1 MGGNPVLSV
10 GLSVTAVAAVLI
22 VASVAARAMIARRG
36 YLTYDDFPLVS
47 MAEKNG
53 LTPDY
58 LFTLFN
64 NHLMPAGQLV
74 TWLTNHLGGFGYG
87 PYLTLLVVAQ
97 AAVSIAFYRLLRLML
112 LPGWA
117 ILVPLS
123 IFLFS
128 PLTLEATSWWA
139 VGVNMLPMQLAMV
152 LAVGAQVRYMR
163 TRRRKHLLTLGL
175 SIGLGLIFFE
185 KALLAVALVFL
196 LTLCLYTR
204 GGPFRS
210 VFRTVRDWWQS
221 WTVLTAISV
230 GFLTFYLL
238 RSTSSLRR
246 PASVDEV
253 ITFVAQMF
261 GNTLFPGLVGGPWTW
276 MPAGD
281 GAPITA
287 PAIVARWG
295 ALAVVAAFMAF
306 TVWLRGSEA
315 FRAWLLVL
323 LYITLVAG
331 LLGATRL
338 GSVYSGVAGAVPR
351 YISDVVVVAAIA
363 AGAALCGLRRDGLT
377 TAAEAAPERPRAAL
391 IHHRKALPA
400 LAGAIVVLI
409 VSATFTGIRFGDE
422 WAVKRGR
429 DYLATARA
437 DLAAAPAGTVFMD
450 QPVPEDVVGRLSAP
464 YNLQSEFFAP
474 LDDGPV
480 FVTQARHL
488 SVFDKTGHVRQAW
501 VNGVVA
507 RPGPVQG
514 CGYRLTG
521 PPVRIPLE
529 SSLIDYWHVVRIA
542 YLSDRDTAATMRL
555 GAGEIIPFDVHRGLN
570 EVFLLAQ
577 GGGATLEVDLLA
589 EGAGIC
595 TDEIM
600 VGSVVPAPKG

>member
-1 MGGNPVLSV
+1 MLIVVSV
-10 GLSVTAVAAVLI
+10 G
-22 VASVAARAMIARRG
+22 ARAVIARRG
-36 YLTYDDFPLVS
+36 YLTYDDFPLIS

-58 LFTLFN
+58 LFSLFN

-87 PYLTLLVVAQ
+87 PYLTLLMAGQ
-97 AAVSIAFYRLLRLML
+97 ALVSIAFYRLLRLML

-117 ILVPLS
+117 VLVPLS

-128 PLTLEATSWWA
+128 PLTLEANSWWA

-152 LAVGAQVRYMR
+152 LAVGAQVKYMR

-175 SIGLGLIFFE
+175 SIGLGLVFFE

-210 VFRTVRDWWQS
+210 LFGTIRTWWQS
-221 WTVLTAISV
+221 WALLTAISV
-230 GFLTFYLL
+230 GFLAFYLV

-276 MPAGD
+276 MAAGD

-287 PAIVARWG
+287 PAIAARWA
-295 ALAVVAAFMAF
+295 ALAVVVGFMAF
-306 TVWLRGSEA
+306 TVWLRASEA
-315 FRAWLLVL
+315 FRAWLLMF
-323 LYITLVAG
+323 LYTALVAG

-363 AGAALCGLRRDGLT
+363 AGAALCGLRRDGIET
-377 TAAEAAPERPRAAL
+377 VGEASPQRPRAAAV
-391 IHHRKALPA
+391 HGNRALPA
-400 LAGAIVVLI
+400 LAAGVAVLI
-409 VSATFTGIRFGDE
+409 VSAGFTGIRFGDE
-422 WAVKRGR
+422 WAIKRGR
-429 DYLATARA
+429 DYLANARA
-437 DLAAAPAGTVFMD
+437 DLAVAPAGTVFMD
-450 QPVPEDVVGRLSAP
+450 QPVPEAVVGRLSAP
-464 YNLQSEFFAP
+464 YNNQSEFFAP
-474 LDDGPV
+474 LDDGPI
-480 FVTQARHL
+480 FVTQSRQL
-488 SVFDKTGHVRQAW
+488 SVFDEDGHVRQAW
-501 VNGVVA
+501 VNGTKA

-521 PPVRIPLE
+521 PPVAIPLE

-542 YLSDRDTAATMRL
+542 YLSDRDTAATARL
-555 GAGEIIPFDVHRGLN
+555 GTGEIIPFDVHRGLN

-589 EGAGIC
+589 DEAGVC

-600 VGSVVPAPKG
+600 VGSVVPAPQR